1 MTDVLPVLSV
11 AVRLQRKDFLL
22 DVAFEGGSG
31 ITALVGP
38 SGSGKTTILNIIA
51 GTLRPDSG
59 CVAVSGGVLTDVE
72 KCIFVPCHRRRVG
85 FVFQDAQLFPHL
97 TVEQNIKFGRW
108 FTSADNGGPPLDVV
122 TRELGIAGLLKRRP
136 ATLSGG
142 EKQRVALARALLSS
156 PRILLMDEPLSGV
169 DDARRNEIMALIERV
184 RDEFGIPIVY
194 VTHSRNEV
202 QRLATRVVRLEAG
215 RVVSVGSAADL
226 PEVGAG
232 LGNSGFAST

>member
-1 MTDVLPVLSV
+1 MTDVPPPLSV
-11 AVRLQRKDFLL
+11 RVRQQRNDFLL

-31 ITALVGP
+31 VTALFGP

-51 GTLRPDSG
+51 GTLRPDDG
-59 CVAVSGGVLTDVE
+59 CVAVSGHVLTDVQ
-72 KCIFVPCHRRRVG
+72 KRIFVPCHRRRVG

-108 FTSADNGGPPLDVV
+108 FVSTDNGSPPLDVV
-122 TRELGIAGLLKRRP
+122 IRELGIAGLLKRRP

-169 DDARRNEIMALIERV
+169 DDARRNEIMGLIERV
-184 RDEFGIPIVY
+184 RDEFRIPIVY
-194 VTHSRNEV
+194 VTHTRDEV
-202 QRLATRVVRLEAG
+202 RRLATRVIRLEAG
-215 RVVSVGSAADL
+215 RVVAVGSAAEL
-226 PEVGAG
+226 PDD
-232 LGNSGFAST
+232 

>member
-1 MTDVLPVLSV
+1 MMDVLPVLSV

-51 GTLRPDSG
+51 
-59 CVAVSGGVLTDVE
+59 VSGGVLTDVE
-72 KCIFVPCHRRRVG
+72 KRIFVPCHRRRVG

-97 TVEQNIKFGRW
+97 TVERNIKFGRW

-169 DDARRNEIMALIERV
+169 DDARRNEIMGLIERV

-215 RVVSVGSAADL
+215 RVVSVGNAADL

-232 LGNSGFAST
+232 LGNNGFAST

>member
-1 MTDVLPVLSV
+1 MTDMPLPLSV
-11 AVRLQRKDFLL
+11 KVRQQRNDFLL

-31 ITALVGP
+31 ITALFGP

-51 GTLRPDSG
+51 GTLRPDAG
-59 CVAVSGGVLTDVE
+59 YVAVSSHVLTDTQAD
-72 KCIFVPCHRRRVG
+72 IFVPCHRRRVG

-108 FTSADNGGPPLDVV
+108 FVSMHGDGPPLDVV
-122 TRELGIAGLLKRRP
+122 TRELGIGGLLKRRP

-169 DDARRNEIMALIERV
+169 DDARRNEIMGLIERV
-184 RDEFGIPIVY
+184 RDEFRIPIVY
-194 VTHSRNEV
+194 VTHTRDEV
-202 QRLATRVVRLEAG
+202 RRLATRVVRLKAG
-215 RVVSVGSAADL
+215 RVEAVGSAAEL
-226 PEVGAG
+226 PDV
-232 LGNSGFAST
+232 

>member
-1 MTDVLPVLSV
+1 MTDVFPPLSV
-11 AVRLQRKDFLL
+11 RVRLRRNEFLL

-31 ITALVGP
+31 VTALFGP

-51 GTLRPDSG
+51 GTSRPDAG
-59 CVAVSGGVLTDVE
+59 CVAVSGRVLTDVE
-72 KCIFVPCHRRRVG
+72 KRIFVPCHRRRVG

-108 FTSADNGGPPLDVV
+108 FAATDNGGPALDVV
-122 TRELGIAGLLKRRP
+122 IRELGISGLLKRRP

-169 DDARRNEIMALIERV
+169 DDARRNEIMGLIERV
-184 RDEFGIPIVY
+184 RDEFRIPIVY
-194 VTHSRNEV
+194 VTHTRDEV
-202 QRLATRVVRLEAG
+202 RRLATRVIRLEAG
-215 RVVSVGSAADL
+215 RVVAVGSAA
-226 PEVGAG
+226 E
-232 LGNSGFAST
+232 LGDD